1 MEANKSLLSLLS
13 KQFEGMTQIE
23 AEFSSVF
30 YMHLCGPWGHAPGSW
45 NVVASL
51 PVYAPAN
58 IELNSVQG
66 AERLISL
73 PPLFSFYQ
81 VTGFFTCKSCL
92 CLYFFNGLTLLSF
105 SVLKLSS

>member
-1 MEANKSLLSLLS
+1 
-13 KQFEGMTQIE
+13 
-23 AEFSSVF
+23 
-30 YMHLCGPWGHAPGSW
+30 MHLCGPWGHAPGSW

-105 SVLKLSS
+105 SFEAIILGKYQNNDILDSFS